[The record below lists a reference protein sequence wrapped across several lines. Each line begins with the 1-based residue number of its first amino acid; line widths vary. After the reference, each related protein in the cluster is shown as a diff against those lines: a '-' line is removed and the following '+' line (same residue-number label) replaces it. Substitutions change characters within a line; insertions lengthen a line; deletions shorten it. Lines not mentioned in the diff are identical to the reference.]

1 MLFSYSA
8 FKKEKQVEYNCREE
22 CQCEDIETDQAISDL
37 METVQS
43 DILEAEEIR
52 YA

>member
-22 CQCEDIETDQAISDL
+22 CQCEDIETDQAISEL

-43 DILEAEEIR
+43 DILEAEEIKF
-52 YA
+52 A